1 MIYII
6 HRINNIK
13 ELIKIPN
20 RYGVEIDLRSFKN
33 DIILNHEPYK
43 NGEKLIDYIKHF
55 NHRFIVA
62 NIKEAGI
69 ENDVIKILK
78 KKTEKFFLLDC
89 EFPYIHKN
97 SIFKKNYL
105 SIRFSETESIST
117 VEKYKKKINWVWV
130 DTFKKLPI
138 NNDNIKLLNK
148 FKKCLVCPERWGR
161 EKDIIKYKKYLKRN
175 NFKIDGIMTSLK
187 CVKFWESAN

>member
-78 KKTEKFFLLDC
+78 KKTEKFFC
-89 EFPYIHKN
+89 
-97 SIFKKNYL
+97 
-105 SIRFSETESIST
+105 
-117 VEKYKKKINWVWV
+117 
-130 DTFKKLPI
+130 
-138 NNDNIKLLNK
+138 
-148 FKKCLVCPERWGR
+148 
-161 EKDIIKYKKYLKRN
+161 
-175 NFKIDGIMTSLK
+175 
-187 CVKFWESAN
+187 